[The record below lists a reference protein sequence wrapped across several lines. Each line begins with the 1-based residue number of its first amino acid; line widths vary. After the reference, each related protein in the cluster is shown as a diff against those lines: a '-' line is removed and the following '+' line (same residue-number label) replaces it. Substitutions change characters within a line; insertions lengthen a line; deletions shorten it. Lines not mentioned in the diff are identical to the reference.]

1 MLVIIWFSYYTWF
14 FLDLIQFL
22 DIIWLNYCLNLI
34 QLLDIIFLD
43 WLLFLDLIQLLD
55 IILLNH
61 FLKLNSV
68 IRHYS
73 TYLLFFRFNL
83 VITYLIYWFTI
94 F

>member
-43 WLLFLDLIQLLD
+43 W
-55 IILLNH
+55 
-61 FLKLNSV
+61 
-68 IRHYS
+68 
-73 TYLLFFRFNL
+73 
-83 VITYLIYWFTI
+83 
-94 F
+94 